1 MRLIRGWER
10 RDLPDER
17 GGLRLNTPTVYRAMG
32 EEDGV
37 GDRREGEIRLRVP
50 VNVSKVDETILE
62 PMAGEA
68 TDRSGTDHGKQNHNP
83 PDADD
88 DLLIELRS
96 EGGKWEGVQ
105 HLRVDDHNLDSPFLL
120 CLAREPTTRADWER
134 LREALPKRYDAW
146 TVTDDIHR
154 LRFEIECGL
163 KRWVGLN
170 EITQHQLTARWG
182 FVSYPYDSVPPS
194 RELSEVV
201 EEDVLEMARW
211 FRKRRKYQ
219 GQEEY
224 RLAWLLR
231 SQQRER
237 MPDHVDIELTR
248 TGIGLFQ
255 PWTPPE

>member
-10 RDLPDER
+10 RHLPDEI
-17 GGLRLNTPTVYRAMG
+17 GGLRLSTPPVYRAMG
-32 EEDGV
+32 EEDGA

-50 VNVSKVDETILE
+50 VNVSKVDESISE
-62 PMAGEA
+62 PTAGEA
-68 TDRSGTDHGKQNHNP
+68 GDPRGTEHGKQDHGS

-88 DLLIELRS
+88 DLFIELRS
-96 EGGKWEGVQ
+96 EGGEWEGVQ
-105 HLRVDDHNLDSPFLL
+105 HLRVDDRSLDGPFLL
-120 CLAREPTTRADWER
+120 CLAREPTTMAEWER
-134 LREALPKRYDAW
+134 LRAALPKRYDAW
-146 TVTDDIHR
+146 TVTDDVHR

-163 KRWVGLN
+163 KRWMGLN

-182 FVSYPYDSVPPS
+182 FVSYPYDSAPPG

-219 GQEEY
+219 DQEEY
-224 RLAWLLR
+224 RLAWLL
-231 SQQRER
+231 SSPQRER

-255 PWTPPE
+255 PWTAPE